1 MDFSNLIGQPIEQVK
16 KILDDK
22 KIKYIAAESS
32 DIQKRYDTILVVKT
46 EQKSDGSLVLTTD
59 KFLLYI

>member
-22 KIKYIAAESS
+22 KIKYIVAESS